1 MKGYWHNTLPVFS
14 SSLFSNVSK
23 QKYSF
28 LELLSPYRQ
37 NTSNTKVND
46 LKIPFKSV
54 HFGSGLIK
62 LQIDIIQN
70 NQKKEM
76 RKKELITKIDSFYE
90 ICFIHLFI
98 I

>member
-37 NTSNTKVND
+37 NTSITKVND
-46 LKIPFKSV
+46 
-54 HFGSGLIK
+54 
-62 LQIDIIQN
+62 
-70 NQKKEM
+70 
-76 RKKELITKIDSFYE
+76 
-90 ICFIHLFI
+90 
-98 I
+98 